1 MATDGPT
8 PPACSDDV
16 YKKGT
21 VLFVTNSIPSNAM
34 EGWVQS
40 VAKDS
45 NQPVDWHFMGGR
57 AVIKALGDLNAVK
70 ASMRKL
76 MLDHDKL
83 FEIAV
88 DGDHMYEPPR
98 PKWWNETKN

>member
-8 PPACSDDV
+8 PPACNDDV
-16 YKKGT
+16 YKDGE
-21 VLFVTNSIPSNAM
+21 VVFVTNSIPSNAM
-34 EGWVQS
+34 ERWVKS

-45 NQPVDWHFMGGR
+45 KQPVDWHFMGGR

-76 MLDHDKL
+76 MPNHDKL
-83 FEIAV
+83 FENAIGEV
-88 DGDHMYEPPR
+88 GRHEPPR
-98 PKWWNETKN
+98 PDWWNTSTN